1 MYFTYII
8 RCKDDSL
15 YTGYTTDI
23 VRRIKEHE
31 SGINCKYSRV
41 KGFKRLETYFIA
53 DSKSNAMKL
62 EYYIKRLNRN
72 KKKEHESGINCKYS
86 RVKGFKRLETY
97 FIADSKSNAMK
108 LEYYI
113 KRLNRNKKLWIIK
126 NPKEFLETLENKE
139 CYKLPHNE

>member
-23 VRRIKEHE
+23 VRR
-31 SGINCKYSRV
+31 
-41 KGFKRLETYFIA
+41 
-53 DSKSNAMKL
+53 M
-62 EYYIKRLNRN
+62 
-72 KKKEHESGINCKYS
+72 KEHESGINCKYS

-126 NPKEFLETLENKE
+126 NPKEFLETLENKQ

>member
-23 VRRIKEHE
+23 VRR
-31 SGINCKYSRV
+31 
-41 KGFKRLETYFIA
+41 
-53 DSKSNAMKL
+53 M
-62 EYYIKRLNRN
+62 
-72 KKKEHESGINCKYS
+72 KEHESGINCKYS

-126 NPKEFLETLENKE
+126 NPKEFLETKAKFFMSINNKDE
-139 CYKLPHNE
+139 EKKRKKYFSIVFILVIISGLLGMMY